1 MNLMDIINNP
11 NSIIGGP
18 PLSKKCNTNFVQE
31 DITNLELLN
40 VDMSVKNMAYDVFV
54 KNTGYTLFDLT
65 KLTTLNT
72 TNNATIINNTSF
84 YVFIT
89 IFLVMALILIVLMV
103 TNVLNTI
110 VGLHLLLLLSII
122 IYVMSILYR
131 FNTIINTESAASNV
145 DNAIVRNRALYE
157 QSIALLPNSMKNI
170 NKVVG
175 N

>member
-1 MNLMDIINNP
+1 MDIINNP

-18 PLSKKCNTNFVQE
+18 PLSKKCNTNLVQQE
-31 DITNLELLN
+31 DVNNLELLN
-40 VDMSVKNMAYDVFV
+40 VDMSVKSMAYDVFV
-54 KNTGYTLFDLT
+54 KNTGYTIFDLT
-65 KLTTLNT
+65 KLTMLNT
-72 TNNATIINNTSF
+72 TNNATIVNNTSF

-89 IFLVMALILIVLMV
+89 IFLVMALILIVLMI

-131 FNTIINTESAASNV
+131 FNTIINTESAAVNV